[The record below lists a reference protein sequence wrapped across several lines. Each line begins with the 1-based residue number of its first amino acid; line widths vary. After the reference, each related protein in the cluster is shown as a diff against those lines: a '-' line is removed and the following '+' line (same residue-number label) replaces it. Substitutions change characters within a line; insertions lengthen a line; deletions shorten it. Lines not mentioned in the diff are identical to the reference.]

1 MKAYFSILLLFCAI
15 SLGYGSSHVI
25 SDSVVKNR
33 VDIIESV
40 TTKTYRFRKEILSK
54 SKLDSLL
61 KSTHDEQ
68 IDEYVSQSN
77 SKNKMGNFL
86 FWIFG
91 LTLVAAVILTLALF
105 EAIFYWIF
113 KNKSTNFTPTI
124 VFMYLSDIAF
134 ITSGIFGIVSKKKA
148 RLLKRKALE
157 RYNEIVK
164 SQK

>member
-1 MKAYFSILLLFCAI
+1 MKAYFSILLLFCANGL
-15 SLGYGSSHVI
+15 SYGSSRVVV

-33 VDIIESV
+33 VDIIENV

-68 IDEYVSQSN
+68 IDEYVNQSN
-77 SKNKMGNFL
+77 SKNKTGNFL

-113 KNKSTNFTPTI
+113 KNKSANFTPTI
-124 VFMYLSDIAF
+124 VFIYLSDIAF

-148 RLLKRKALE
+148 RLLKRKAVE
-157 RYNEIVK
+157 RYNEIH
-164 SQK
+164 ST